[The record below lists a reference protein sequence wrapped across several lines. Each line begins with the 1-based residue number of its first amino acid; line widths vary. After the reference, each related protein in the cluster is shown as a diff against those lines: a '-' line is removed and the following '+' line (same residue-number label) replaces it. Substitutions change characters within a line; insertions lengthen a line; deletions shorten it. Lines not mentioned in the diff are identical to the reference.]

1 MKVCQNHC
9 QPLCLFYVFCKF
21 LMDKFSKIIIA
32 SAVAVNVYD
41 GEQLN
46 LTRISRTEMGAYLCI
61 ATNGVPPSVSKRIIV
76 DVECKY
82 TMSFMYLFILIHSK
96 NEIFFDAV
104 KKCRLRSEF
113 LARLAWF
120 NFPGAIFVL
129 CRHLLPLLF
138 AIQQILTGTNLR
150 LAARLGWL
158 AFYQHGDCCE
168 LNVHA
173 RRNMNEL
180 LTKLAIVTPVGSNCD
195 TKWDAA
201 AIRTPP

>member
-1 MKVCQNHC
+1 
-9 QPLCLFYVFCKF
+9 
-21 LMDKFSKIIIA
+21 MDKISKIIIA

-82 TMSFMYLFILIHSK
+82 SKSFLYWSILKMKYFFTQAK
-96 NEIFFDAV
+96 NVTYGQTFGRVLLNSTFLVLYSCCAV
-104 KKCRLRSEF
+104 TFSL
-113 LARLAWF
+113 
-120 NFPGAIFVL
+120 
-129 CRHLLPLLF
+129 LLF

-158 AFYQHGDCCE
+158 AFYQHRDCCE

-173 RRNMNEL
+173 RWNMNEL
-180 LTKLAIVTPVGSNCD
+180 LTKLAIVTPAGSNCD